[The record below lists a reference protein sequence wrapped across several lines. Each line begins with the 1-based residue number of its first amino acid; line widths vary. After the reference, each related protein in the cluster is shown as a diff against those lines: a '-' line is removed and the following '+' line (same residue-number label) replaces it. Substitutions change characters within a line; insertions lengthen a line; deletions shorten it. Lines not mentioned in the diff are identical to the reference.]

1 MPSSYQLSEAVEQP
15 GGHLWI
21 VIDDKLVQH
30 SPDIRN
36 RSMVG
41 ILVEAFEYGQ
51 GIVVGPVPSAFEG
64 MSVRT
69 LPVDA
74 AP

>member
-1 MPSSYQLSEAVEQP
+1 
-15 GGHLWI
+15 
-21 VIDDKLVQH
+21 
-30 SPDIRN
+30 
-36 RSMVG
+36 MVG

>member
-41 ILVEAFEYGQ
+41 ILVEAFDYGQ
-51 GIVVGPVPSAFEG
+51 GIVFGPIPSAFEG

-69 LPVDA
+69 LPIDT

>member
-41 ILVEAFEYGQ
+41 ILVEAFDYGQ
-51 GIVVGPVPSAFEG
+51 GIVFGPIPSAFEG
-64 MSVRT
+64 MSVRA
-69 LPVDA
+69 LPIDT